1 MATMT
6 MPIFLEFLEPAFM
19 QRALLAAFVVGLCAP
34 LVGIFLVQRRLSL
47 MGDGLGHVALTGVAL
62 GFLLQTNPVMT
73 AVIVASI
80 GAIAVELIRAYG
92 KTSGDVALAI
102 LFYGGIAG
110 GVLLIGLSSKKSN
123 ANLLSYL
130 FGSLTTVSKVDIA
143 IILALAVAI
152 FFTTLFLRKPLFA
165 LCHDSEFAQVSG
177 IPVKWLSMILAVM
190 TAVTVT
196 IAMRVVGLLLVSA
209 LMIIP
214 VATAQQLSKCFRG
227 TRIIAAFVGSITAIS
242 GVITSFYL
250 DLAPG
255 ALIVMLV
262 ILGFIVSII
271 ISSLRR
277 RRRLS
282 ESVR

>member
-1 MATMT
+1 MT
-6 MPIFLEFLEPAFM
+6 FFEFLEPAFM
-19 QRALLAAFVVGLCAP
+19 QRALLAALVVGFCAP

-47 MGDGLGHVALTGVAL
+47 MGDGLGHIALTGVAL
-62 GFLLQTNPVMT
+62 GFLLQTNPVAT

-80 GAIAVELIRAYG
+80 GAIAVELIRTYG
-92 KTSGDVALAI
+92 KIGGDVALAV

-123 ANLLSYL
+123 VNLLSYL
-130 FGSLTTVSKVDIA
+130 FGSLTTVSKFDIA
-143 IILALAVAI
+143 LIVALALMI
-152 FFTTLFLRKPLFA
+152 FFATLLLKKPLFA

-177 IPVKWLSMILAVM
+177 IPVKILSMVLAVM

-214 VATAQQLSKCFRG
+214 VATAQQISKSFSG
-227 TRIIAAFVGSITAIS
+227 TRILSAAIGAFGAVA
-242 GVITSFYL
+242 GVVTSFYL

-255 ALIVMLV
+255 ALIVVLV
-262 ILGFIVSII
+262 IFLFICSIGF
-271 ISSLRR
+271 SSYARS
-277 RRRLS
+277 RRLRLQ
-282 ESVR
+282 VR

>member
-1 MATMT
+1 VADVM
-6 MPIFLEFLEPAFM
+6 ILEFLEPAFM
-19 QRALLAAFVVGLCAP
+19 QRALLAALVVGLCAP

-47 MGDGLGHVALTGVAL
+47 MGDGLGHIALTGVAL
-62 GFLLQTNPVMT
+62 GFLLQTNPVAT

-80 GAIAVELIRAYG
+80 GAIVVELIRAYG
-92 KTSGDVALAI
+92 KTSGDVALAV

-110 GVLLIGLSSKKSN
+110 GVLLIGISSKRSN
-123 ANLLSYL
+123 VNLLSYL
-130 FGSLTTVSKVDIA
+130 FGSLTTVSKFDIA
-143 IILALAVAI
+143 LIVSLALVI
-152 FFTTLFLRKPLFA
+152 FLVTLLLKKSLFA

-177 IPVKWLSMILAVM
+177 IPVKLLSMVLAVM

-214 VATAQQLSKCFRG
+214 VATAQQLSKSFTG
-227 TRIIAAFVGSITAIS
+227 TRIMASVIGGIAAVS

-255 ALIVMLV
+255 ALIVVLV
-262 ILGFIVSII
+262 IFLFIFSIGFASF
-271 ISSLRR
+271 SRRRSLRR
-277 RRRLS
+277 Q
-282 ESVR
+282 VR

>member
-1 MATMT
+1 MV
-6 MPIFLEFLEPAFM
+6 LEFLEPAFM
-19 QRALLAAFVVGLCAP
+19 QRALLAALVVGLCAP

-47 MGDGLGHVALTGVAL
+47 MGDGLGHIALTGVAL
-62 GFLLQTNPVMT
+62 GFLLQTNPVAT

-80 GAIAVELIRAYG
+80 GAIVVELIRAYG
-92 KTSGDVALAI
+92 KTSGDVALAV

-110 GVLLIGLSSKKSN
+110 GVLLIGLSSKRSN
-123 ANLLSYL
+123 VNLLSYL
-130 FGSLTTVSKVDIA
+130 FGSLTTVSKFDIA
-143 IILALAVAI
+143 LIVSLALVI
-152 FFTTLFLRKPLFA
+152 FLVTLLLKKSLFA

-177 IPVKWLSMILAVM
+177 IPVKLLSMVLAVM

-214 VATAQQLSKCFRG
+214 VATAQQLSKSFTG
-227 TRIIAAFVGSITAIS
+227 TRIMASVIGGTAAVS

-255 ALIVMLV
+255 ALIVVLV
-262 ILGFIVSII
+262 IFLFIFSIGFASF
-271 ISSLRR
+271 SRRRSLRR
-277 RRRLS
+277 Q
-282 ESVR
+282 VR

>member
-1 MATMT
+1 VADVM
-6 MPIFLEFLEPAFM
+6 ILEFLEPAFM
-19 QRALLAAFVVGLCAP
+19 QRALLAALVVGLCAP

-47 MGDGLGHVALTGVAL
+47 MGDGLGHIALTGVAL
-62 GFLLQTNPVMT
+62 GFLLQTNPVAT

-80 GAIAVELIRAYG
+80 GAIVVELIRAYG
-92 KTSGDVALAI
+92 KTSGDVALAV

-110 GVLLIGLSSKKSN
+110 GVLLIGLSSKRSN
-123 ANLLSYL
+123 VNLLSYL
-130 FGSLTTVSKVDIA
+130 FGSLTTVSKFDIA
-143 IILALAVAI
+143 LIVSLALVI
-152 FFTTLFLRKPLFA
+152 FLVTLLLKKSLFA

-177 IPVKWLSMILAVM
+177 IPVKLLSMVLAVM

-214 VATAQQLSKCFRG
+214 VATAQQLSKSFTG
-227 TRIIAAFVGSITAIS
+227 TRIMASVIGGTAAVS

-255 ALIVMLV
+255 ALIVVLV
-262 ILGFIVSII
+262 IFLFIFSIGFASF
-271 ISSLRR
+271 SRRRSLRR
-277 RRRLS
+277 Q
-282 ESVR
+282 VR

>member
-1 MATMT
+1 MT
-6 MPIFLEFLEPAFM
+6 FFEFLEPAFM
-19 QRALLAAFVVGLCAP
+19 QRALLAALVVGLCAP

-47 MGDGLGHVALTGVAL
+47 MGDGLGHIALTGVAL
-62 GFLLQTNPVMT
+62 GFLLQTNPVAT

-80 GAIAVELIRAYG
+80 GAIVVELIRAYG
-92 KTSGDVALAI
+92 KTSGDVALAV

-110 GVLLIGLSSKKSN
+110 GVLLIGLSSERSN
-123 ANLLSYL
+123 VNLLSYL
-130 FGSLTTVSKVDIA
+130 FGSLTTVSKFDIA
-143 IILALAVAI
+143 LIVSLALVI
-152 FFTTLFLRKPLFA
+152 FLVTLLLKKSLFA

-177 IPVKWLSMILAVM
+177 IPVKLLSMVLAVM

-214 VATAQQLSKCFRG
+214 VATAQQLSKSFTG
-227 TRIIAAFVGSITAIS
+227 TRTMASVIGGIAAVS

-255 ALIVMLV
+255 ALIVVLV
-262 ILGFIVSII
+262 IFLFIFSIGFASF
-271 ISSLRR
+271 SRRRSLRR
-277 RRRLS
+277 Q
-282 ESVR
+282 VR

>member
-1 MATMT
+1 M
-6 MPIFLEFLEPAFM
+6 IFEFLEPAFM
-19 QRALLAAFVVGLCAP
+19 QRALLAALVVGLCAP

-47 MGDGLGHVALTGVAL
+47 MGDGLGHIALTGVAL
-62 GFLLQTNPVMT
+62 GFVLQTNPVAT

-80 GAIAVELIRAYG
+80 GAIVVELIRAYG
-92 KTSGDVALAI
+92 KTSGDVALAV

-123 ANLLSYL
+123 VNLLSYL
-130 FGSLTTVSKVDIA
+130 FGSLTTVSKFDIA
-143 IILALAVAI
+143 LIVALAVVI
-152 FFTTLFLRKPLFA
+152 FFATLLLKKPLFA

-177 IPVKWLSMILAVM
+177 IPVKLLSMLLAVM

-214 VATAQQLSKCFRG
+214 VATAQQISKSFSG
-227 TRIIAAFVGSITAIS
+227 TRILSATIGSVAAVS
-242 GVITSFYL
+242 GVITSFYF

-255 ALIVMLV
+255 ALIVMIV
-262 ILGFIVSII
+262 IFLF
-271 ISSLRR
+271 ISSIGFSSYARR
-277 RRRLS
+277 RSLRLQ
-282 ESVR
+282 VR

>member
-1 MATMT
+1 MT
-6 MPIFLEFLEPAFM
+6 FFEFLEPAFM
-19 QRALLAAFVVGLCAP
+19 QRALLAALVVGLCAP

-47 MGDGLGHVALTGVAL
+47 MGDGLGHIALTGVAL
-62 GFLLQTNPVMT
+62 GFLLQTNPVAT

-80 GAIAVELIRAYG
+80 GAIVVELIRAYG
-92 KTSGDVALAI
+92 KTSGDVALAV

-110 GVLLIGLSSKKSN
+110 GVLLIGLSSKRSN
-123 ANLLSYL
+123 VNLLSYL
-130 FGSLTTVSKVDIA
+130 FGSLTTVSKFDIA
-143 IILALAVAI
+143 LIVSLALVI
-152 FFTTLFLRKPLFA
+152 FLVTLLLKKSLFA

-177 IPVKWLSMILAVM
+177 IPVKLLSMVLAVM

-214 VATAQQLSKCFRG
+214 VATAQQLSKSFTG
-227 TRIIAAFVGSITAIS
+227 TRIMASVIGGTAAVS

-255 ALIVMLV
+255 ALIVVLV
-262 ILGFIVSII
+262 IFLFIFSIGFASF
-271 ISSLRR
+271 SHRRGLRR
-277 RRRLS
+277 Q
-282 ESVR
+282 VR

>member
-1 MATMT
+1 M
-6 MPIFLEFLEPAFM
+6 ILEFLEPAFM
-19 QRALLAAFVVGLCAP
+19 QRALLAALVVGLCAP

-47 MGDGLGHVALTGVAL
+47 MGDGLGHIALTGVAL
-62 GFLLQTNPVMT
+62 GFLLQTNPVAT

-80 GAIAVELIRAYG
+80 GAIVVELIRAYG
-92 KTSGDVALAI
+92 KTSGDVALAV

-110 GVLLIGLSSKKSN
+110 GVLLIGLSSKRSN
-123 ANLLSYL
+123 VNLLSYL
-130 FGSLTTVSKVDIA
+130 FGSLTTVSKFDIVL
-143 IILALAVAI
+143 IVSLALVI
-152 FFTTLFLRKPLFA
+152 FLVTLLLKKSLFA

-177 IPVKWLSMILAVM
+177 IPVKLLSMVLAVM

-214 VATAQQLSKCFRG
+214 VATAQQLSKSFTG
-227 TRIIAAFVGSITAIS
+227 TRIMASVIGGIAAVS

-255 ALIVMLV
+255 ALIVVLV
-262 ILGFIVSII
+262 IFLFVFSIGFASF
-271 ISSLRR
+271 SRRRSLRR
-277 RRRLS
+277 Q
-282 ESVR
+282 VR

>member
-1 MATMT
+1 M
-6 MPIFLEFLEPAFM
+6 FEFLEPTFM

-47 MGDGLGHVALTGVAL
+47 MGDGLGHIALTGVAL
-62 GFLLQTNPVMT
+62 GFLLQTNPVVT

-80 GAIAVELIRAYG
+80 GAVILELIRSYG
-92 KTSGDVALAI
+92 NTSGDLALAI

-110 GVLLIGLSSKKSN
+110 GVLLIGLSAKQSN
-123 ANLLSYL
+123 VNLLSYL
-130 FGSLTTVSKVDIA
+130 FGSLTTVSRLDIL
-143 IILALAVAI
+143 IIVSLALFI
-152 FFTTLFLRKPLFA
+152 FFTTLILRKPFFA

-177 IPVKWLSMILAVM
+177 IPTKALSILLAVM

-214 VATAQQLSKCFRG
+214 VASAQQLGKSFSG
-227 TRIIAAFVGSITAIS
+227 TRLMASFIGATTAIT
-242 GVITSFYL
+242 GVILSFYF

-255 ALIVMLV
+255 ALIVVLV
-262 ILGFIVSII
+262 ILIFIVMIAAAA
-271 ISSLRR
+271 
-277 RRRLS
+277 LS
-282 ESVR
+282 RKLNASKEMS

>member
-1 MATMT
+1 MT
-6 MPIFLEFLEPAFM
+6 FFEFLEPAFM
-19 QRALLAAFVVGLCAP
+19 QRALLAALVVGLCAP

-47 MGDGLGHVALTGVAL
+47 MGDGLGHIALTGVAL
-62 GFLLQTNPVMT
+62 GFLLQTNPVAT

-80 GAIAVELIRAYG
+80 GAIVVELIRAYG
-92 KTSGDVALAI
+92 KTSGDVALAV

-110 GVLLIGLSSKKSN
+110 GVLLIGLSSKRSN
-123 ANLLSYL
+123 VNLLSYL
-130 FGSLTTVSKVDIA
+130 FGSLTTVSKFDIA
-143 IILALAVAI
+143 LIVSLALVI
-152 FFTTLFLRKPLFA
+152 FLVTLLLKKSLFA

-177 IPVKWLSMILAVM
+177 IPVKLLSMVLAVM

-214 VATAQQLSKCFRG
+214 VATAQQLSKSFTG
-227 TRIIAAFVGSITAIS
+227 TRILASVIGATAAVS

-255 ALIVMLV
+255 ALIVVLV
-262 ILGFIVSII
+262 IFLFIFSIGFASF
-271 ISSLRR
+271 SHRRGLRR
-277 RRRLS
+277 Q
-282 ESVR
+282 VR

>member
-1 MATMT
+1 MT
-6 MPIFLEFLEPAFM
+6 LFEFLEPAFM
-19 QRALLAAFVVGLCAP
+19 QRALLAALVVGLCAP

-47 MGDGLGHVALTGVAL
+47 MGDGLGHIALTGVAL
-62 GFLLQTNPVMT
+62 GFLLQTNPVAT

-80 GAIAVELIRAYG
+80 GAIVVELIRAYG
-92 KTSGDVALAI
+92 KTSADVALAV

-123 ANLLSYL
+123 VNLLSYL
-130 FGSLTTVSKVDIA
+130 FGSLTTVSRFDIGLIVA
-143 IILALAVAI
+143 LALAIFVATMI
-152 FFTTLFLRKPLFA
+152 LKKALFA

-177 IPVKWLSMILAVM
+177 IPVKLLSMLLAVM

-214 VATAQQLSKCFRG
+214 VATAQQISKSFSG
-227 TRIIAAFVGSITAIS
+227 TRILSAAIGAFGAVS
-242 GVITSFYL
+242 GVIASFYL

-255 ALIVMLV
+255 ALIVVLV
-262 ILGFIVSII
+262 ISLFIFSIGFS
-271 ISSLRR
+271 SYTRRRSLR
-277 RRRLS
+277 LQ
-282 ESVR
+282 VR

>member
-1 MATMT
+1 M
-6 MPIFLEFLEPAFM
+6 FEFLEPAFM

-47 MGDGLGHVALTGVAL
+47 MGDGLGHIALTGVAL
-62 GFLLQTNPVMT
+62 GFLLQTNPVLT

-80 GAIAVELIRAYG
+80 GAIVVELIRSYG
-92 KTSGDVALAI
+92 KTSGDVALAV

-110 GVLLIGLSSKKSN
+110 GVLLIGLSAKQSN
-123 ANLLSYL
+123 VNLLSYL
-130 FGSLTTVSKVDIA
+130 FGSLTTVSRSDIL
-143 IILALAVAI
+143 IILSLAVI
-152 FFTTLFLRKPLFA
+152 VFFATLALRKSLFA

-177 IPVKWLSMILAVM
+177 IPTKALSIFLAVL

-214 VATAQQLSKCFRG
+214 VASAQQIGKSFSG
-227 TRIIAAFVGSITAIS
+227 TRILASVIGALTAS
-242 GVITSFYL
+242 AGVISSFYL

-255 ALIVMLV
+255 ALIVVLV
-262 ILGFIVSII
+262 ISVFVIT
-271 ISSLRR
+271 ISATALNSRVK
-277 RRRLS
+277 LS
-282 ESVR
+282 KQIS

>member
-1 MATMT
+1 MT
-6 MPIFLEFLEPAFM
+6 FFEFLEPAFM
-19 QRALLAAFVVGLCAP
+19 QRALLAALVVGFCAP

-47 MGDGLGHVALTGVAL
+47 MGDGLGHIALTGVAL
-62 GFLLQTNPVMT
+62 GFLLQTNPVAT

-80 GAIAVELIRAYG
+80 GAIAVELIRTYG
-92 KTSGDVALAI
+92 KIGGDVALAV

-123 ANLLSYL
+123 VNLLSYL
-130 FGSLTTVSKVDIA
+130 FGSLTSVSKFDIA
-143 IILALAVAI
+143 LIVALALMI
-152 FFTTLFLRKPLFA
+152 FFATLLLKKPLFA

-177 IPVKWLSMILAVM
+177 IPVKILSMVLAVM

-214 VATAQQLSKCFRG
+214 VATAQQISKSFSG
-227 TRIIAAFVGSITAIS
+227 TRILSAAIGAFGAVA
-242 GVITSFYL
+242 GVVTSFYL

-255 ALIVMLV
+255 ALIVVLV
-262 ILGFIVSII
+262 IFLFICSIGF
-271 ISSLRR
+271 SSYARS
-277 RRRLS
+277 RRLRLQ
-282 ESVR
+282 VR

>member
-1 MATMT
+1 VADVMV
-6 MPIFLEFLEPAFM
+6 LEFLEPAFM
-19 QRALLAAFVVGLCAP
+19 QRALLAALVVGLCAP

-47 MGDGLGHVALTGVAL
+47 MGDGLGHIALTGVAL
-62 GFLLQTNPVMT
+62 GFLLQTNPVAT

-80 GAIAVELIRAYG
+80 GAIVVELIRAYG
-92 KTSGDVALAI
+92 KTSGDVALAV

-110 GVLLIGLSSKKSN
+110 GVLLIGLSSKRSN
-123 ANLLSYL
+123 VNLLSYL
-130 FGSLTTVSKVDIA
+130 FGSLTTVSKFDIA
-143 IILALAVAI
+143 LIVSLALVI
-152 FFTTLFLRKPLFA
+152 FLVTLLLKKSLFA

-177 IPVKWLSMILAVM
+177 IPVKLLSMVLAVM

-214 VATAQQLSKCFRG
+214 VATAQQLSKSFTG
-227 TRIIAAFVGSITAIS
+227 TRIMASVIGGIAAVS

-255 ALIVMLV
+255 ALIVVLV
-262 ILGFIVSII
+262 IFLFIFSIGFASF
-271 ISSLRR
+271 SRRRSLRR
-277 RRRLS
+277 Q
-282 ESVR
+282 VR

>member
-1 MATMT
+1 MV
-6 MPIFLEFLEPAFM
+6 LEFLEPAFM
-19 QRALLAAFVVGLCAP
+19 QRALLAALVVGLCAP

-47 MGDGLGHVALTGVAL
+47 MGDGLGHIALTGVAL
-62 GFLLQTNPVMT
+62 GFLLQTNPVAT

-80 GAIAVELIRAYG
+80 GAIVVELIRAYG
-92 KTSGDVALAI
+92 KTSGDVALAV

-110 GVLLIGLSSKKSN
+110 GVLLIGLSSKRSN
-123 ANLLSYL
+123 VNLLSYL
-130 FGSLTTVSKVDIA
+130 FGSLTTVSKFDIA
-143 IILALAVAI
+143 LIVSLALVI
-152 FFTTLFLRKPLFA
+152 FLVTLLLKKSLFA

-177 IPVKWLSMILAVM
+177 IPVKLLSMVLAVM

-214 VATAQQLSKCFRG
+214 VATAQQLSKSFTG
-227 TRIIAAFVGSITAIS
+227 TRIMASVIGGIAAVS

-255 ALIVMLV
+255 ALIVVLV
-262 ILGFIVSII
+262 IFLFILRIGFASF
-271 ISSLRR
+271 SRRRSLRR
-277 RRRLS
+277 Q
-282 ESVR
+282 VR

>member
-1 MATMT
+1 MT
-6 MPIFLEFLEPAFM
+6 FFEFLEPAFM
-19 QRALLAAFVVGLCAP
+19 QRALLAALVVGLCAP

-47 MGDGLGHVALTGVAL
+47 MGDGLGHIALTGVAL
-62 GFLLQTNPVMT
+62 GFLLQTNPVAT

-80 GAIAVELIRAYG
+80 GAIVVELIRAYG
-92 KTSGDVALAI
+92 KTSGDVALAV

-110 GVLLIGLSSKKSN
+110 GVLLIGLSSKRSN
-123 ANLLSYL
+123 VNLLSYL
-130 FGSLTTVSKVDIA
+130 FGSLTTVSKFDIA
-143 IILALAVAI
+143 LIVSLALVI
-152 FFTTLFLRKPLFA
+152 FLVTLLLKKSLFA

-177 IPVKWLSMILAVM
+177 IPVKLLSMVLAVM

-214 VATAQQLSKCFRG
+214 VATAQQLSKSFTG
-227 TRIIAAFVGSITAIS
+227 TRIMASVIGGIAAVS

-255 ALIVMLV
+255 ALIVVLV
-262 ILGFIVSII
+262 IFLFIFSIGFASF
-271 ISSLRR
+271 SRRRSLRR
-277 RRRLS
+277 Q
-282 ESVR
+282 VR

>member
-1 MATMT
+1 VADVMV
-6 MPIFLEFLEPAFM
+6 LEFLEPAFM
-19 QRALLAAFVVGLCAP
+19 QRALLAALVVGLCAP

-47 MGDGLGHVALTGVAL
+47 MGDGLGHIALTGVAL
-62 GFLLQTNPVMT
+62 GFLLQTNPVAT

-80 GAIAVELIRAYG
+80 GAIVVELIRAYG
-92 KTSGDVALAI
+92 KTSGDVALAV

-110 GVLLIGLSSKKSN
+110 GVLLIGLSSKRSN
-123 ANLLSYL
+123 VNLLSYL
-130 FGSLTTVSKVDIA
+130 FGSLTTVSKFDIA
-143 IILALAVAI
+143 LIVSLALVI
-152 FFTTLFLRKPLFA
+152 FLVTLLLKKSLFA

-177 IPVKWLSMILAVM
+177 IPVKLLSMVLAVM

-214 VATAQQLSKCFRG
+214 VATAQQLSKSFTG
-227 TRIIAAFVGSITAIS
+227 TRIMASVIGGTAAVS

-255 ALIVMLV
+255 ALIVVLV
-262 ILGFIVSII
+262 IFLFIFSIGFASF
-271 ISSLRR
+271 SRRRSLRR
-277 RRRLS
+277 QFR
-282 ESVR
+282 

>member
-1 MATMT
+1 
-6 MPIFLEFLEPAFM
+6 M
-19 QRALLAAFVVGLCAP
+19 QRALLAALVVGLCAP

-47 MGDGLGHVALTGVAL
+47 MGDGLGHIALTGVAL
-62 GFLLQTNPVMT
+62 GFLLQTNPVAT

-80 GAIAVELIRAYG
+80 GAIVVELIRAYG
-92 KTSGDVALAI
+92 KTSGDVALAV

-110 GVLLIGLSSKKSN
+110 GVLLIGLSSERSN
-123 ANLLSYL
+123 VNLLSYL
-130 FGSLTTVSKVDIA
+130 FGSLTTVSKFDIA
-143 IILALAVAI
+143 LIVSLALVI
-152 FFTTLFLRKPLFA
+152 FLVTLLLKKSLFA

-177 IPVKWLSMILAVM
+177 IPVKLLSMVLAVM

-214 VATAQQLSKCFRG
+214 VATAQQLSKSFTG
-227 TRIIAAFVGSITAIS
+227 TRTMASVIGGIAAVS

-255 ALIVMLV
+255 ALIVVLV
-262 ILGFIVSII
+262 IFLFIFSIGFASF
-271 ISSLRR
+271 SQRRGLRR
-277 RRRLS
+277 Q
-282 ESVR
+282 VR

>member
-1 MATMT
+1 M
-6 MPIFLEFLEPAFM
+6 ILEFLEPAFM
-19 QRALLAAFVVGLCAP
+19 QRALLAALVVGLCAP

-47 MGDGLGHVALTGVAL
+47 MGDGLGHIALTGVAL
-62 GFLLQTNPVMT
+62 GFLLQTNPVAT

-80 GAIAVELIRAYG
+80 GAIVVELIRAYG
-92 KTSGDVALAI
+92 KTSGDVALAV

-110 GVLLIGLSSKKSN
+110 GVLLIGLSSKRSN
-123 ANLLSYL
+123 VNLLSYL
-130 FGSLTTVSKVDIA
+130 FGSLTTVSKFDIVL
-143 IILALAVAI
+143 IVSLALVI
-152 FFTTLFLRKPLFA
+152 FLVTLLLKKSLFA

-177 IPVKWLSMILAVM
+177 IPVKLLSMVLAVM

-214 VATAQQLSKCFRG
+214 VATAQQLSKSFTG
-227 TRIIAAFVGSITAIS
+227 TRIVASVIGGIAAVS

-255 ALIVMLV
+255 ALIVVLV
-262 ILGFIVSII
+262 IFLFVFSIGFASF
-271 ISSLRR
+271 SRRRSLRR
-277 RRRLS
+277 Q
-282 ESVR
+282 VR

>member
-1 MATMT
+1 M
-6 MPIFLEFLEPAFM
+6 ILEFLEPAFM
-19 QRALLAAFVVGLCAP
+19 QRALLAALVVGLCAP

-47 MGDGLGHVALTGVAL
+47 MGDGLGHIALTGVAL
-62 GFLLQTNPVMT
+62 GFLLQTNPVAT

-80 GAIAVELIRAYG
+80 GAIVVELIRAYG
-92 KTSGDVALAI
+92 KTSGDVALAV

-110 GVLLIGLSSKKSN
+110 GVLLIGLSSNRSN
-123 ANLLSYL
+123 VNLLSYL
-130 FGSLTTVSKVDIA
+130 FGSLTTVSKFDIA
-143 IILALAVAI
+143 LIVSLALVI
-152 FFTTLFLRKPLFA
+152 FLVTLLLKKSLFA

-177 IPVKWLSMILAVM
+177 IPVKLLSMVLAVM

-214 VATAQQLSKCFRG
+214 VATAQQLSKSFTG
-227 TRIIAAFVGSITAIS
+227 TRIMASVIGVIAAVS

-255 ALIVMLV
+255 ALIVVLV
-262 ILGFIVSII
+262 IFLFIFSIGFASF
-271 ISSLRR
+271 SRRRSLRR
-277 RRRLS
+277 Q
-282 ESVR
+282 VR

>member
-1 MATMT
+1 M
-6 MPIFLEFLEPAFM
+6 IFLEFLEPAFM

-47 MGDGLGHVALTGVAL
+47 MGDGLGHIALTGVAL
-62 GFLLQTNPVMT
+62 GFLLQTNPVVT

-80 GAIAVELIRAYG
+80 GAIVVELIRAYG

-110 GVLLIGLSSKKSN
+110 GVLLVGLSSKKSN
-123 ANLLSYL
+123 VNLLSYL
-130 FGSLTTVSKVDIA
+130 FGSLTTVSKFDIA
-143 IILALAVAI
+143 LIVVLALMIFVA
-152 FFTTLFLRKPLFA
+152 TLMLKKSLFA

-177 IPVKWLSMILAVM
+177 IPVKILSMLLAVM

-214 VATAQQLSKCFRG
+214 VATAQQISKSFSG
-227 TRIIAAFVGSITAIS
+227 TRILSAGIGSLAAVS
-242 GVITSFYL
+242 GVVTSFYL

-255 ALIVMLV
+255 ALIVMIV
-262 ILGFIVSII
+262 IFLFTVSIGF
-271 ISSLRR
+271 SAYTRSRTLR
-277 RRRLS
+277 LQ
-282 ESVR
+282 VR

>member
-1 MATMT
+1 M
-6 MPIFLEFLEPAFM
+6 ILEFLEPAFM
-19 QRALLAAFVVGLCAP
+19 QRALLAALVVGLCAP

-47 MGDGLGHVALTGVAL
+47 MGDGLGHIALTGVAL
-62 GFLLQTNPVMT
+62 GFLLQTNPVAT

-80 GAIAVELIRAYG
+80 GAIVVELIRAYG
-92 KTSGDVALAI
+92 KTSGDVALAV

-110 GVLLIGLSSKKSN
+110 GVLLIGLSSKRSN
-123 ANLLSYL
+123 VNLLSYL
-130 FGSLTTVSKVDIA
+130 FGSLTTVSKFDIA
-143 IILALAVAI
+143 LIVSLALVI
-152 FFTTLFLRKPLFA
+152 FLVTLLLKKSLFA

-177 IPVKWLSMILAVM
+177 IPVKLLSMVLAVM

-214 VATAQQLSKCFRG
+214 VATAQQLSKSFTG
-227 TRIIAAFVGSITAIS
+227 TRIMASVIGGIAAVS

-255 ALIVMLV
+255 ALIVVLV
-262 ILGFIVSII
+262 IFLFIFSIGFASF
-271 ISSLRR
+271 SRRRSLRR
-277 RRRLS
+277 Q
-282 ESVR
+282 VR

>member
-1 MATMT
+1 MT
-6 MPIFLEFLEPAFM
+6 FLEFLEPAFM
-19 QRALLAAFVVGLCAP
+19 QRALLAALVVGLCAP

-47 MGDGLGHVALTGVAL
+47 MGDGLGHIALTGVAL
-62 GFLLQTNPVMT
+62 GFLLQTNPVAT

-80 GAIAVELIRAYG
+80 GAIAVELIRTYG
-92 KTSGDVALAI
+92 KIGGDVALAV

-123 ANLLSYL
+123 VNLLSYL
-130 FGSLTTVSKVDIA
+130 FGSLTTVSKFDIA
-143 IILALAVAI
+143 LIVLLALMI
-152 FFTTLFLRKPLFA
+152 FFATLLLKKPLFA

-177 IPVKWLSMILAVM
+177 IPVKILSMVLAVM

-214 VATAQQLSKCFRG
+214 VATAQQISKSFSG
-227 TRIIAAFVGSITAIS
+227 TRILSAAIGAFGAVA
-242 GVITSFYL
+242 GVVTSFYL

-255 ALIVMLV
+255 ALIVVLV
-262 ILGFIVSII
+262 IFLFICSIGF
-271 ISSLRR
+271 SSYARS
-277 RRRLS
+277 RRLRLQ
-282 ESVR
+282 VR